1 MRKSTTARAKRS
13 KQQHTST
20 QLATPNYTEKMSSSA
35 RRRKNKETRS
45 SIYDRRDESTTLHAD
60 QTTPTPEREVSHF
73 TPRSLSLYLNSLL
86 SFLQSTASSFSLA
99 SFFFHLFML
108 IFYTL
113 VHVWG
118 SLALMEAGRDK
129 KLGYKFSPLRTLTFA
144 TIQNLVSFSYE
155 NNHSYVLKT
164 ITFSYRDL
172 YAKLEIHLA

>member
-1 MRKSTTARAKRS
+1 
-13 KQQHTST
+13 
-20 QLATPNYTEKMSSSA
+20 
-35 RRRKNKETRS
+35 
-45 SIYDRRDESTTLHAD
+45 
-60 QTTPTPEREVSHF
+60 
-73 TPRSLSLYLNSLL
+73 
-86 SFLQSTASSFSLA
+86 
-99 SFFFHLFML
+99 ML

-172 YAKLEIHLA
+172 YALCAKREIHLAYRL